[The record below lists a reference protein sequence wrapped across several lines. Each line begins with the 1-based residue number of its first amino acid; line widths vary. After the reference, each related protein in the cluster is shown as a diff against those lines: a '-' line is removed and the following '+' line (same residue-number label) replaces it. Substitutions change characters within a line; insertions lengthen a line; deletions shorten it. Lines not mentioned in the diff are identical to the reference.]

1 VNHVYHTKTA
11 ADTELAI
18 IGWGA
23 VMTHRADNP
32 AVLDLHVN
40 RATYRTIRA
49 NTGDDACRYTLPL
62 AALVGE
68 RSRWTDIHACSAEL
82 AVCFKVWPAKR
93 CANDG
98 LTAAICECKN
108 SSVAYV
114 LADTYAASAEDAEVV
129 ITIEEGII
137 ILDGQSAI
145 RDGIG
150 DVAEFQVVH

>member
-1 VNHVYHTKTA
+1 VNHVYYTKTA

-18 IGWGA
+18 IGWG
-23 VMTHRADNP
+23 VVVTHRADNP
-32 AVLDLHVN
+32 VVLDLHVN

-49 NTGDDACRYTLPL
+49 DTGDHTCRYAFPL
-62 AALVGE
+62 SALVGE

-82 AVCFKVWPAKR
+82 TVCFKVCPAKR

-98 LTAAICECKN
+98 LTATICECKN
-108 SSVAYV
+108 SSVTYI
-114 LADTYAASAEDAEVV
+114 LADTYTPSAEDAEVV
-129 ITIEEGII
+129 IPIEEGII